1 MNTFAAMRLGFI
13 PLLTTIR
20 RLNVRT
26 QLAVVGVELAVVGVD
41 VFDEGNAAIH
51 LANLLNQLGAFIMQG
66 PQHILKL
73 LAHTRHLVG
82 WRDFGRTGLV
92 E

>member
-1 MNTFAAMRLGFI
+1 
-13 PLLTTIR
+13 
-20 RLNVRT
+20 
-26 QLAVVGVELAVVGVD
+26 
-41 VFDEGNAAIH
+41 
-51 LANLLNQLGAFIMQG
+51 LNQLGAFIMQG